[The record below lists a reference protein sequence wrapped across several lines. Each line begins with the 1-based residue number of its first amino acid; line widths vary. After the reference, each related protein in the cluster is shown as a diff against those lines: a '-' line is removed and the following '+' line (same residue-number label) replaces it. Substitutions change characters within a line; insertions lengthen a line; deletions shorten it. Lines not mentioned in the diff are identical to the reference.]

1 MKSNKKGSLFK
12 GLLDKEKPEVQI
24 PLSEM
29 EAGNKET
36 ESTAAETMKNDPWV
50 IESSKRDLLYRL
62 YCKWCWY
69 KKRPVEHPS
78 FAQWMKEPSEQIAA
92 ESENLMLYAEMFRKK
107 LLLSADA
114 MLQKIEAVDG
124 EGQDV
129 SESPPDIDASVHIY
143 VAAGNMIAF
152 LCALPPIGNGAPLDK
167 PLLDEALRQEGITNG
182 IIRETVERIVEEQC
196 FFQIFP
202 IAMGTPPL
210 PGTDG
215 KIIEHI
221 PRKESLNFEEDEK
234 GRVDF
239 KELHLFRNIQKGDR
253 ICDIIPPKKGTN
265 GLDVK
270 GNIKKAP
277 DGKKAIIPAGNH
289 TAVTADGLRLV
300 ADMDGYISFQNGKFR
315 VEDQLIINGNVDMS
329 VGNQDFLGDIIVYGD
344 VISGFSLKATGNIYV
359 KGFVEGAVLT
369 AGENIKITDGMN
381 GSNCGELHAGGSIR
395 SAFLENVK
403 VYATGN
409 VSTQSMISCEVR
421 ARGSIQIDQGIGVL
435 IGGILTAGKSVKA
448 KTIGS
453 KAHRK
458 TEIFVGMTPEI
469 RDQKKENTKKLEET
483 RNTRSLLK
491 KNIQFLQSIEPL
503 PDDKAALLKQLIEQ
517 EELYGQIEQQFEQ
530 ELTKLKE
537 ISSYQNCFVQS
548 DTIYPPARIT
558 IGAATYS
565 IDTTS
570 TNCKLYLSEEG
581 NIILGVE

>member
-1 MKSNKKGSLFK
+1 MKSNKTSSLFK
-12 GLLDKEKPEVQI
+12 GFLGKEKTEDPI

-29 EAGNKET
+29 ETNEKEA
-36 ESTAAETMKNDPWV
+36 ESTVAETVENDPWA

-69 KKRPVEHPS
+69 EKRPIEHKL
-78 FAQWMKEPSEQIAA
+78 FAHWMKEPLEQSAI
-92 ESENLMLYAEMFRKK
+92 ESESLMLYAEMFRKK
-107 LLLSADA
+107 LLLSADE
-114 MLQKIEAVDG
+114 MLQKIEAADA
-124 EGQDV
+124 EDL
-129 SESPPDIDASVHIY
+129 SEVPPDIDASVHIY
-143 VAAGNMIAF
+143 VTAGNMTAL
-152 LCALPPIGNGAPLDK
+152 LCVLPPTGNGVPLDK
-167 PLLDEALRQEGITNG
+167 TLLDGALNQEGITNG
-182 IIRETVERIVEEQC
+182 IINETAERIVKEQC
-196 FFQIFP
+196 YFQIFP
-202 IAMGTPPL
+202 IAVGIPPL

-221 PRKESLNFEEDEK
+221 PRKEILNFQEDEM

-270 GNIKKAP
+270 GNVREAP

-289 TAVTADGLRLV
+289 TAITPDGLKLV

-369 AGENIKITDGMN
+369 AGENIKIIDGMN
-381 GSNCGELHAGGSIR
+381 GSNCGELHAGGSIQ

-403 VYATGN
+403 VYAAGN

-421 ARGSIQIDQGIGVL
+421 THGSIQIDQGIGVL
-435 IGGILTAGKSVKA
+435 IGGILTAGRSVKA

-453 KAHRK
+453 KAYRK
-458 TEIFVGMTPEI
+458 TELFIGMTPEI
-469 RDQKKENTKKLEET
+469 RDQKKEKADKLEET
-483 RNTRSLLK
+483 RNTRTLLK
-491 KNIQFLQSIEPL
+491 KNIRFLQSIEPL
-503 PDDKAALLKQLIEQ
+503 PNDKAELLKQLIEQ
-517 EELYGQIEQQFEQ
+517 EKLYGQIEQQFEQ

-537 ISSYQNCFVQS
+537 ISSYRNCFVQS
-548 DTIYPPARIT
+548 DTIYPPVRIT

-581 NIILGVE
+581 NIVLGVE